1 MNTFVKDVMTT
12 KVIWVERDTPF
23 APIAAALREYRV
35 SAYRLTANGG
45 PGNRQGG
52 SDLLAKLALS
62 DAPAQ
67 VNHRPYGLA
76 RWA

>member
-1 MNTFVKDVMTT
+1 
-12 KVIWVERDTPF
+12 
-23 APIAAALREYRV
+23 LREYRV
-35 SAYRLTANGG
+35 SAFPVLAQGG